1 MICEFGLYFF
11 SKIGNLDEYLIN
23 LNAALNKTRAMKPN
37 TYSKLYAHMVFTP
50 KGRTSLLT
58 DSIRSITHKYIYG
71 IITEKKCFPV
81 AINGTKDHI
90 HILAGFPPAIAIS
103 DLVRDI
109 KRSSSLFINERKK
122 SYLNF
127 AWQEG
132 FAAFTVGY
140 RELDIVY
147 KYILNQ
153 EEHHLRN
160 SFRNEY
166 MMILNEQGIEFKNEY
181 LFEFYDDAD

>member
-1 MICEFGLYFF
+1 
-11 SKIGNLDEYLIN
+11 
-23 LNAALNKTRAMKPN
+23 MKPN
-37 TYSKLYAHMVFTP
+37 TYSKLYAHIVFTP

-71 IITEKKCFPV
+71 IIVEKKCFPV

-90 HILAGFPPAIAIS
+90 HILTGFPPSLAIS

-109 KRSSSLFINERKK
+109 KRSSSKFINERKR
-122 SYLNF
+122 SYLRF
-127 AWQEG
+127 SWQEG

-153 EEHHLRN
+153 EEHHLGK

-166 MMILNEQGIEFKNEY
+166 LDLLRDEGIEFKDEF
-181 LFEFYDDAD
+181 LFEFYDDVE